1 MLARLETGGSD
12 ARVELALRMHVAAE
26 GPANGAELQVA
37 EADVGTNPPSLVR
50 IDEAVQASRPL
61 RRPIDEGTPVSVA
74 AHDPVKGHDV
84 GILQLLGQL
93 HEVSVMVGCQ
103 VDVYASSPLV

>member
-1 MLARLETGGSD
+1 MLAWLETGGSD

-26 GPANGAELQVA
+26 GPANGAEPQVA
-37 EADVGTNPPSLVR
+37 EADAGPNPPSLVR

-84 GILQLLGQL
+84 GIRQPRGQFD
-93 HEVSVMVGCQ
+93 EVAVVE
-103 VDVYASSPLV
+103 